1 MFQDILPLIELKG
14 ITGKSRAFAGK
25 NENLI
30 YPFLY
35 LSRKLRNNWKNFGYQ
50 AGSCMFCFLFVE
62 NSVSIHK

>member
-35 LSRKLRNNWKNFGYQ
+35 LSRKLRNNWKNLVIKLVL
-50 AGSCMFCFLFVE
+50 ACFA
-62 NSVSIHK
+62 S